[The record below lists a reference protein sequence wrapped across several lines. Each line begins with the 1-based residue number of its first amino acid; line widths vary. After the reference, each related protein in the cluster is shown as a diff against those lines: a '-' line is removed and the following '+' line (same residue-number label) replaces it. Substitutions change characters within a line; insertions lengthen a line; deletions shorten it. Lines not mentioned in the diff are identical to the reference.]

1 MRITNIMNI
10 FLIAKQNIN
19 IEELFIKIAEK
30 FPIIME
36 IEDKKLI
43 EPKKFS
49 KTEDIT
55 NTRKCTSC

>member
-1 MRITNIMNI
+1 MYIEVS
-10 FLIAKQNIN
+10 AKQNIN